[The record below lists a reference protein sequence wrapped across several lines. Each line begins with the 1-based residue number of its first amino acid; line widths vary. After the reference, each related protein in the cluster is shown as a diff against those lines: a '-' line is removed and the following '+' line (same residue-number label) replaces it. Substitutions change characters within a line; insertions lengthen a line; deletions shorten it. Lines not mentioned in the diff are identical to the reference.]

1 MKKQVLALDGS
12 DLRKIELR
20 EEVFDIDVS
29 EGSIY
34 HAIRNELANQRM
46 GTASTKTRGEVR
58 GSSRKPWRQKGTG
71 RARAGRRRSPIWV
84 GGGIVFGPRPR
95 DYKYKLPRKIKHLAI
110 KSIFTIKNREDRIK
124 IVEDFK
130 VESGKT
136 KDLVKILQN
145 FVPNESTVLIL
156 PDDDSLLRRA
166 GSNIPWLKFLAY
178 NRLRAHDMFYGK
190 NLLLLETAAKKV
202 NEMYSNVARTRKG
215 NGE

>member
-12 DLRKIELR
+12 DLRNIELR
-20 EEVFDIDVS
+20 DEVFDIKVS

-58 GSSRKPWRQKGTG
+58 GSTRKPWRQKGIG
-71 RARAGRRRSPIWV
+71 RARAGRRRSPVWV
-84 GGGIVFGPRPR
+84 GGGVTFGPRPR
-95 DYKYKLPRKIKHLAI
+95 DYKYRLPRKIKRLAI
-110 KSIFTIKNREDRIK
+110 KSIFTIKSREDRIK

-136 KDLVKILQN
+136 KDLVEILKN
-145 FVPNESTVLIL
+145 FVPRESTVLIL
-156 PDDDSLLRRA
+156 PGDDSLLKRA

-178 NRLRAHDMFYGK
+178 NRLQAHDIFYGK
-190 NLLLLETAAKKV
+190 NLLFLETAVKKV
-202 NEMYSNVARTRKG
+202 NEMYGNG

>member
-20 EEVFDIDVS
+20 EEVFNIDVS

-46 GTASTKTRGEVR
+46 GTASTKTRGEVK
-58 GSSRKPWRQKGTG
+58 GSSRKPWRQKGIG

-84 GGGIVFGPRPR
+84 GGGVTFGPKPR
-95 DYKYKLPRKIKHLAI
+95 DYKYRLPRKIKRLAI

-136 KDLVKILQN
+136 KDLIKILAN
-145 FVPNESTVLIL
+145 FVPSESTVLIL
-156 PDDDSLLRRA
+156 ANEDSLLKRA
-166 GSNIPWLKFLAY
+166 GSNIPWLRFLNF
-178 NRLRAHDMFYGK
+178 NRLRAHDIFYGK
-190 NLLLLETAAKKV
+190 NLLFLETAVKRI
-202 NEMYSNVARTRKG
+202 NEMYGDG